1 MSLLAKAHKNLFLSL
16 RDKVGCLGLSKA
28 WDRKGCEFLRG
39 IKASDIWGQLFTQI
53 LTQTA
58 VLCKQWALG
67 ILFKRVHIIK
77 CPFTTSF

>member
-1 MSLLAKAHKNLFLSL
+1 MSPLAKAHKNLFLSL

-28 WDRKGCEFLRG
+28 WDRKGSEFLRG

-58 VLCKQWALG
+58 VLCLSLLAFSTLDT
-67 ILFKRVHIIK
+67 VHK
-77 CPFTTSF
+77 KKMFR